1 MDNQIPWWRNPFLAL
16 YGAVYAAL
24 LFAWHL
30 RDGAQLTQPVLV
42 FLILGVGFSGMA
54 RFTTRRAAPLP
65 YSVRRPSAESV
76 ALLIYVAGL
85 AALLVWGFGVDR
97 VVHTEPWKSLGVLVV
112 KLFVFVLLPGGILSL
127 ISGYGPPDL
136 LGNVAQCR
144 QHQWPMIW
152 MCFALISFQ
161 CTVGRGFIDVRHA
174 GFPVWKL
181 IVGVP
186 LAFLW
191 LALEVGL
198 VEEFFFRVLLQ
209 SRLAAWTK
217 SETAGVVLMALLFGL
232 AHAPGLYLRTG
243 QTQESL
249 GAHPSLL
256 AAVAY
261 SVVYTSVA
269 GLFLGVLW
277 ARTRNLILL
286 IAVHAAG
293 DLVPNLA
300 QFIKTWL

>member
-1 MDNQIPWWRNPFLAL
+1 MNEDTPWWANRYLAL
-16 YGAVYAAL
+16 YLAIYAAL
-24 LFAWHL
+24 LFAWHFH
-30 RDGAQLTQPVLV
+30 DGADVTSPLLVLA
-42 FLILGVGFSGMA
+42 ILGVGFSGMA

-65 YSVRRPSAESV
+65 YAVRQPSSESL
-76 ALLIYVAGL
+76 ALLMYVAGL

-97 VVHTEPWKSLGVLVV
+97 FVHTEPWKSVGVLAV
-112 KLFVFVLLPGGILSL
+112 KLFVFVFLPGAILSV
-127 ISGYGPPDL
+127 ISGYRPLDL
-136 LGNVAQCR
+136 VGEIRGWR

-152 MCFALISFQ
+152 MCVALIAFQ
-161 CTVGRGFIDVRHA
+161 CTMGRGFIDLRHA
-174 GFPVWKL
+174 GFPVWKV

-217 SETAGVVLMALLFGL
+217 SETAGIVLMALLFGL

-243 QTQESL
+243 QTQEGL

-286 IAVHAAG
+286 VAVHAAG

-300 QFIKTWL
+300 QFIKAWL